1 MDDRLQ
7 RALDGDLAPGDL
19 TAALAADLKE
29 SRALLDGVVRAIPAQ
44 PIPDLGAAVLRRIE
58 AAERPPALRLGD
70 ATARPHRR
78 TRVAEWLWAPRQL
91 SVSIRPA
98 YALAA
103 SLLFATLIGI
113 AGTTLGR
120 GGPAFSVG
128 GPQPAPAAATEVL
141 VHFRLE
147 APQAQTV
154 TLAGDFSDWA
164 PAHTMQRSADG
175 VWTIVVPLTPG
186 VHEYA
191 FVVDGERWIPDPA
204 APSKPDGFGGMNSR
218 IAVLR
223 PDARS

>member
-1 MDDRLQ
+1 MDDRLH
-7 RALDGDLAPGDL
+7 RAIDDELAPGEL
-19 TAALAADLKE
+19 TASLAADLKE
-29 SRALLDGVVRAIPAQ
+29 SRALFDGVVRAVPVR
-44 PIPDLGAAVLRRIE
+44 PLPDLGAAVLRRIDS
-58 AAERPPALRLGD
+58 AERVPALTHGGT
-70 ATARPHRR
+70 AARPHRR
-78 TRVAEWLWAPRQL
+78 QRIAEWLWAPRRM

-103 SLLFATLIGI
+103 SLLLAAMFGIGG
-113 AGTTLGR
+113 AALGR
-120 GGPAFSVG
+120 GGVPPTPPAG
-128 GPQPAPAAATEVL
+128 TEVL

-147 APQAQTV
+147 APQAHTV
-154 TLAGDFSDWA
+154 TLAGDFSDWT

-204 APSKPDGFGGMNSR
+204 APSRPDGFGGMNSR

>member
-7 RALDGDLAPGDL
+7 RALDDDLAPGEL

-29 SRALLDGVVRAIPAQ
+29 SRALFDGVIGAIPVQ
-44 PIPDLGAAVLRRIE
+44 PIPDLGAAVLRRID
-58 AAERPPALRLGD
+58 AAEHRPALRLDG
-70 ATARPHRR
+70 AAGRPRR
-78 TRVAEWLWAPRQL
+78 PSRVAEWLWAPRQL

-113 AGTTLGR
+113 AGTTLGP
-120 GGPAFSVG
+120 GGPAFRIG
-128 GPQPAPAAATEVL
+128 GSQPAPATGTEVL

-154 TLAGDFSDWA
+154 TLAGDFSNWS

-191 FVVDGERWIPDPA
+191 FVVDGERWMPDPA